1 MDELC
6 RRAMSKSMVIGDGI
20 EASVSR
26 TRIRHEIASSDGKLG
41 LAERT
46 LSAAGAAF
54 LSAILMN
61 PLDVAKVYIYICKY
75 VCVIFTLIM
84 YFPFSLHLF
93 GICTLF
99 LPISVVILLS
109 ALLLWCSV
117 C

>member
-1 MDELC
+1 
-6 RRAMSKSMVIGDGI
+6 MVIGDGI

-61 PLDVAKVYIYICKY
+61 PLDVAKVYIYIY
-75 VCVIFTLIM
+75 VNTFV
-84 YFPFSLHLF
+84 
-93 GICTLF
+93 LF
-99 LPISVVILLS
+99 L
-109 ALLLWCSV
+109 LLLCISLSLFIYLEFVLCSCQFQWSFYYLLYFYGALYAEV
-117 C
+117 KCSNAN